1 MIPSSRRLRLP
12 ILRFA
17 LLMALMT
24 GFFALAFAQK
34 QQGGDDPETAAL
46 RKQALELYHAGK
58 FVEAVPLLEKLSD
71 KNPQDFVVKEHWA
84 YSILEYSA
92 TLSDPTE
99 RKRQRIH
106 ARELALQAQKL
117 GDQSDLMQ
125 VLLSI
130 PPDGSEPK
138 FSERK
143 DVDDAMRSAEASFAR
158 GDYESARAGYQHV
171 LELDP
176 KNYEAALFIGDSYFN
191 QKIYDRAGEW
201 FERAV
206 SINPGKEAAY
216 HYWGDALAMAG
227 KSSEARQKYI
237 NAVIAEPYNRAS
249 WAALR
254 TWTDRTN
261 QAFNAIILE
270 NKSSATKTTDK
281 AVSLDEHSLA
291 GQSPE
296 AAGWAAYEKTRQAWK
311 NGRFKK
317 EYPGEPSYR
326 HSLKEESEALDAMV
340 AVLAPDAASMKRAEK
355 LDPSLLALIRL
366 DHDGLLEPFV
376 LLNRADPEIA
386 KDYPAYFK
394 AHRDKLYRYVDEVV
408 LPKGTD
414 QAAK

>member
-1 MIPSSRRLRLP
+1 MISSRRQRFRF
-12 ILRFA
+12 LRFV
-17 LLMALMT
+17 LLLTVAAGSL
-24 GFFALAFAQK
+24 ALASAQK
-34 QQGGDDPETAAL
+34 QQGSDDPETAAL

-58 FVEAVPLLEKLSD
+58 FVEAMPLLEKLSG

-92 TLSDPTE
+92 TLGNPDE

-106 ARELALQAQKL
+106 ARELALEAQNL
-117 GDQSDLMQ
+117 GDKSDLMQ
-125 VLLSI
+125 ILLAI

-158 GDYESARAGYQHV
+158 GNYDSARAGYQRV

-176 KNYEAALFIGDSYFN
+176 KNYEAALFIGDAYFKE
-191 QKIYDRAGEW
+191 KIYDRAGEW
-201 FERAV
+201 FQRAID
-206 SINPGKEAAY
+206 INPDKETAY
-216 HYWGDALAMAG
+216 RYWGDALAMAG

-261 QAFNAIILE
+261 QRFNAIILE
-270 NKSSATKTTDK
+270 NKSSAKKASDK
-281 AVSLDEHSLA
+281 AISLDEHSLA
-291 GQSPE
+291 EQSPE
-296 AAGWAAYEKTRQAWK
+296 AAGWAAYEKTRQSWK
-311 NGRFKK
+311 QDRFKK
-317 EYPGEPSYR
+317 EYPSEPNYR
-326 HSLKEESEALDAMV
+326 HSLREETEALDAMV
-340 AVLAPDAASMKRAEK
+340 AVLAPEAASMKKAEK
-355 LDPSLLALIRL
+355 LDPSLLALIRI

-386 KDYPAYFK
+386 KDYPAYRK
-394 AHRDKLYRYVDEVV
+394 AHREKLYQYVDEVV
-408 LPKGTD
+408 LPKAGSPGS
-414 QAAK
+414 